1 MLRPEG
7 TPDARTPDL
16 RATMRRLPALAGD
29 LPRLEPDA
37 LPHEPVAAFL
47 QWFAEALEAGVPEPQ
62 AVTVATAD
70 AAGRP
75 SSRVVVLK
83 DVDAAGRWVFAT
95 DRRSRK
101 ARDLVVNPAV
111 ALSFYWQP
119 QGRQVRITGTAVAL
133 DAAECAADF
142 LARSPASRAA
152 AFATRPGE
160 PLPGIPALHA
170 AIRAALADVE
180 RQPDAVLA
188 DWVVYAVVP
197 QEVELWQGAG
207 DRAHQRVVYRRA
219 GEGWSRDLVWP

>member
-1 MLRPEG
+1 MPRPED
-7 TPDARTPDL
+7 DAPPDL
-16 RATMRRLPALAGD
+16 RATLRRLPALAGD
-29 LPRLEPDA
+29 LPELDPDA
-37 LPHEPVAAFL
+37 LPRDPVTAFL
-47 QWFAEALEAGVPEPQ
+47 GWFAEALEAGVPEPH

-83 DVDAAGRWVFAT
+83 DVDDEGRWVFAT

-101 ARDLVVNPAV
+101 SRDLAANPAV

-119 QGRQVRITGTAVAL
+119 LGRQVRIAGTAAAL
-133 DAAECAADF
+133 DTQACAADF

-160 PLPGIPALHA
+160 PLPGLHA
-170 AIRAALADVE
+170 LRDAMRSALAHVE
-180 RQPDAVLA
+180 AHPDDVLA

-197 QEVELWQGAG
+197 DEVELWQGSG
-207 DRAHQRVVYRRA
+207 SRAHQRMVYRRA
-219 GEGWSRDLVWP
+219 ARGWSRDLVWP